1 MNHSIQWHLTATM
14 EYKNYTATLRLT
26 FRPMVSPTY
35 GVYCTLRHSSLTTRT
50 AGELMRPHEVKDR
63 EALLYDLSQ
72 NGTTWCY
79 MPRSVEKTKI
89 ICDIAEVSCSLIA
102 SQMSCNI

>member
-1 MNHSIQWHLTATM
+1 
-14 EYKNYTATLRLT
+14 
-26 FRPMVSPTY
+26 
-35 GVYCTLRHSSLTTRT
+35 
-50 AGELMRPHEVKDR
+50 MRPHEVKDR